1 VAVNDPMTLFLVLVF
16 ALAMALVSTV
26 FEADEE

>member
-1 VAVNDPMTLFLVLVF
+1 MIESPTLFLMLIF
-16 ALAMALVSTV
+16 ALAMAMVSTV

>member
-1 VAVNDPMTLFLVLVF
+1 VAVIESPTLFLMLIF
-16 ALAMALVSTV
+16 ALAMAMVSTV

>member
-1 VAVNDPMTLFLVLVF
+1 VIESPTLFLMLIF
-16 ALAMALVSTV
+16 ALAMAMVSTV